1 MGLRMH
7 IQMTK
12 SVVVCYGELSVV
24 EFSTYDVRAYG
35 ASVLAVML
43 ALVVV
48 VFFFFFSSRR
58 RHTRCS
64 RDWFRRVLFRSNLD
78 ILERT
83 ELVADLLN
91 RFGQPQVRA
100 KECHVD
106 LFEPPNAVIRKAL
119 ALEPDRVHSEQPGA
133 IPAGRPHERRD
144 VLADR
149 RAPSDHAMGPDA
161 DELVDADEPAHDGL
175 IPDRDVAGQG
185 GCIRHDH
192 VGG

>member
-64 RDWFRRVLFRSNLD
+64 RDWFRRVLFRSRSLKSD
-78 ILERT
+78 QARSWSQQCRLE
-83 ELVADLLN
+83 
-91 RFGQPQVRA
+91 
-100 KECHVD
+100 
-106 LFEPPNAVIRKAL
+106 
-119 ALEPDRVHSEQPGA
+119 
-133 IPAGRPHERRD
+133 
-144 VLADR
+144 
-149 RAPSDHAMGPDA
+149 DH
-161 DELVDADEPAHDGL
+161 L
-175 IPDRDVAGQG
+175 R
-185 GCIRHDH
+185 GCE
-192 VGG
+192 